1 MQDSLLWIY
10 EGQTSYWGHVL
21 AARSG
26 IVPLADSLDSLAYTA
41 AALSGR
47 SGRVWRNLQD
57 TTNEPVISQR
67 ARLDWPD
74 WQRREDYYDE
84 GTLIWLETDT
94 KIRELTAEAKSLNDV
109 AKLFFGVEDGRV
121 AVLTYIFEDYV
132 RALTSVAAF
141 DWTSFLRER
150 LDAKTDATV
159 LDGIKRSD
167 WKLTFTDM
175 QSDYAKGVEGAYRFT
190 DFSCSLGFNLDRDG
204 KFNRIQWE
212 GPAFKA
218 GLTDGVQL
226 VAVNGLSYKADELRS
241 VVKEA

>member
-1 MQDSLLWIY
+1 MG
-10 EGQTSYWGHVL
+10 GQVS
-21 AARSG
+21 
-26 IVPLADSLDSLAYTA
+26 PP
-41 AALSGR
+41 GR
-47 SGRVWRNLQD
+47 FV
-57 TTNEPVISQR
+57 
-67 ARLDWPD
+67 
-74 WQRREDYYDE
+74 
-84 GTLIWLETDT
+84 DT
-94 KIRELTAEAKSLNDV
+94 KIRELTAEAKSLSDV
-109 AKLFFGVEDGRV
+109 AKAFFGVEDGRV

-190 DFSCSLGFNLDRDG
+190 DFSYSLGFSLDRDG